1 MQNKFSQDQVLSIME
16 SLGGIQSAV
25 APDFF
30 YTRLKGK
37 MQPAAEK
44 KTFFMLRPAF
54 ITATLA
60 VLFIVNVISLL
71 QTDKA
76 PQSVLRT
83 TPDSNAAYTINNK
96 PATIESFASAYNMNT
111 ETVYE

>member
-1 MQNKFSQDQVLSIME
+1 MQNKFSQERIESIMT
-16 SLGGIQSAV
+16 SLGNIQPAV

-37 MQPAAEK
+37 MQPAADK

-71 QTDKA
+71 QTAK
-76 PQSVLRT
+76 
-83 TPDSNAAYTINNK
+83 TPKQDSPVVYSK
-96 PATIESFASAYNMNT
+96 PATIESFAAAYNMNT
-111 ETVYE
+111 ATVYE